1 MVKSE
6 ELEQPDRYSMKYS
19 MVTAVCPHCD
29 MLVRFSHSEI
39 CPSCSINGND
49 PVTQQDF
56 ERIEKI
62 KTNNFLRNNYSKT
75 EDSTLSSK
83 RAIYIFYGAL
93 FAIIKL
99 FMFAVYHA
107 R

>member
-1 MVKSE
+1 MARLE
-6 ELEQPDRYSMKYS
+6 ELVQPGRYSMKYS
-19 MVTAVCPHCD
+19 MVTTVCPHCD
-29 MLVRFSHSEI
+29 MLVRFSYSEI
-39 CPSCSINGND
+39 CPSCNINGND

-62 KTNNFLRNNYSKT
+62 KTNDFLRNNYSKT

-93 FAIIKL
+93 FATIKL
-99 FMFAVYHA
+99 LMFVAYHA